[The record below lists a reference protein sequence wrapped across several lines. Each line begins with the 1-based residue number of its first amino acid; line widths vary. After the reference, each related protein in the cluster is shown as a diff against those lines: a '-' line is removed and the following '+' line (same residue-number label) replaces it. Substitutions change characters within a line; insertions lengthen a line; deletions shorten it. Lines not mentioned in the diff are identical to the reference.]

1 MARGGGYALCCVTGC
16 DPAPASP
23 GWMFRLILS
32 CGNVGFCWGV
42 ARDIACTWITKDHI
56 HRAACE
62 LMLNKVSCSVG
73 WRWKGKGRRN
83 CGRVGDLAYIL
94 SERELLS
101 ARLQG
106 CNLPPSFTVQSAGRA
121 CASVD
126 HGKLFSL

>member
-73 WRWKGKGRRN
+73 AVLGHKLGEEM
-83 CGRVGDLAYIL
+83 
-94 SERELLS
+94 EREREKELW
-101 ARLQG
+101 AGWRLG
-106 CNLPPSFTVQSAGRA
+106 IHSF
-121 CASVD
+121 
-126 HGKLFSL
+126 